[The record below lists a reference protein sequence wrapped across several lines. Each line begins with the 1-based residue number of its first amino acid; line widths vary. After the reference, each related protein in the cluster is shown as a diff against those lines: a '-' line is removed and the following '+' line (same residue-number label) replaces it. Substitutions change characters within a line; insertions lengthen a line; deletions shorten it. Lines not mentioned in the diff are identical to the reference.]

1 MSAITLCAWLRFRHF
16 MPVVDKIVS
25 YFTVGDEDIKI
36 YYDFINKEFV
46 IWTPGYRLTINIV
59 IPLYTWTHIFMTFD
73 LITTENYVL
82 VNNAEVEGEVSLNNE
97 KKVGSNLAAGG
108 LLVLGQDQDSLGGGY
123 AITQAFS
130 GDMAQ
135 LLMYSKFF
143 SRQDRRQFNCF
154 ENRLGLE
161 KPILS
166 TSVLEDWNF
175 VGDVESQ
182 QMPRHLISPSQKVN
196 FFVLPEN
203 EYFSDAAKMCR
214 VLGLPLA
221 LPKSEEQNE
230 ELFIMAVSVE
240 SICITAYS
248 TNVWLGVRANFTTMS
263 WENANNYGRLS
274 YQNFDPLYST
284 LSETDQCV
292 SLGSSH
298 YPRVWHKTSCQK
310 YKPCP
315 ACENAPVNSIQVRGL
330 CLQSNFD
337 RRLHIHGTKNLKP
350 MFHGTFYTR
359 LWWDNSTWVM
369 ASRLLPSLEARM
381 VIGHS
386 EAYPI
391 GLHRWHVSGDECPAQ
406 QLDLLLTV
414 CGENSF
420 PCSDGTCVLMSE
432 RCDLRAHCDDGSDET
447 ECDIV
452 YLEAN
457 YERTLPPPP
466 PEKEDVLNITLSI
479 IITAVRTLNLLDQT
493 VTLDVRLM
501 SEWQDSRL
509 KYNDLHSEQFRNQLQ
524 DHERLWLPRFITT
537 DDTGSRVDVVTRG
550 ESLVVLRGSE
560 PLPSDDTR
568 VKKAIVYPGS
578 GNPLLLRQE
587 LSISFQCQFDLRWF
601 PFDNQRCSLN
611 LRLNEVESKLVHTV
625 ASEPQYLGPEKLPEY
640 EVGSLGFLLFVKWTR
655 KAAVC
660 LGEYSGSKASQK

>member
-1 MSAITLCAWLRFRHF
+1 
-16 MPVVDKIVS
+16 
-25 YFTVGDEDIKI
+25 
-36 YYDFINKEFV
+36 
-46 IWTPGYRLTINIV
+46 
-59 IPLYTWTHIFMTFD
+59 MTFD

-97 KKVGSNLAAGG
+97 KKVGSSLAAGG

-135 LLMYSKFF
+135 LLLYTKYF
-143 SRQDRRQFNCF
+143 SRHERRNFNCY

-161 KPILS
+161 KALLS
-166 TSVLEDWNF
+166 TSVLEDWEF
-175 VGDVESQ
+175 VGDVESRQ
-182 QMPRHLISPSQKVN
+182 IPRHLISPFQKVN
-196 FFVLPEN
+196 FFILPEN
-203 EYFSDAAKMCR
+203 EYFADAAKMCR

-230 ELFIMAVSVE
+230 ELFVMAVELE

-248 TNVWLGVRANFTTMS
+248 TNVWLGVQANFTTMK
-263 WENANNYGRLS
+263 WQDANDQGRLT
-274 YQNFDPLYST
+274 YENFDPLYST

-330 CLQSNFD
+330 CKQSHFD
-337 RRLHIHGTKNLKP
+337 RRLHIHGTRNLKP
-350 MFHGTFYTR
+350 LFHGTFYTR
-359 LWWDNSTWVM
+359 LWWNNSTWVM
-369 ASRLLPSLEARM
+369 ESRLLPSLQARM
-381 VIGHS
+381 VLGFT
-386 EAYPI
+386 EDYPI
-391 GLHRWHVSGDECPAQ
+391 GLHQWLVSGDECPAQ
-406 QLDLLLTV
+406 QVALLLTV
-414 CGENSF
+414 CGEDRF
-420 PCSDGTCVLMSE
+420 PCSDGTCVHMSQ

-452 YLEAN
+452 YLEAS
-457 YERTLPPPP
+457 YKRTLPPPP
-466 PEKEDVLNITLSI
+466 PEEEDVLDITLSI
-479 IITAVRTLNLLDQT
+479 VVTAVRTLNLLDQT
-493 VTLDVRLM
+493 VTLDVLLT
-501 SEWQDSRL
+501 SQWQDSRL

-568 VKKAIVYPGS
+568 VKKGM
-578 GNPLLLRQE
+578 L
-587 LSISFQCQFDLRWF
+587 F
-601 PFDNQRCSLN
+601 SL
-611 LRLNEVESKLVHTV
+611 EGYVFT
-625 ASEPQYLGPEKLPEY
+625 
-640 EVGSLGFLLFVKWTR
+640 
-655 KAAVC
+655 
-660 LGEYSGSKASQK
+660 